1 MSTHTVAESDTTLSE
16 LIDRALKGE
25 DVAITRAGKVV
36 AEIKPVEVAPSPMPA
51 ERRIT
56 REAVEWLEKHRV
68 GGKISDEDA
77 GAFVS
82 RMRDEDWAR

>member
-25 DVAITRAGKVV
+25 DVVVTRNGDVV
-36 AEIKPVEVAPSPMPA
+36 ARISGIVRPAPEP
-51 ERRIT
+51 IT
-56 REAVEWLEKHRV
+56 KEAIDWLDAHRV
-68 GGKISDEDA
+68 DGIMPQEDA